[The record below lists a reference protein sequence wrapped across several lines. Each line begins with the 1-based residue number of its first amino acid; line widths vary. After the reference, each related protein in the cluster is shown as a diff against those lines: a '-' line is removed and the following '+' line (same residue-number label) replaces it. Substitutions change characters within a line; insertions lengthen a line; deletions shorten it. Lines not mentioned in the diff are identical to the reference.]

1 MSLRSLVGLPVSHTH
16 SLHTERGTRPRDA
29 ARSTPLLTRLPA
41 ALPKGTRGAVRP
53 IRGAAAIKM
62 QCDARQCRVPRAP
75 QLSNRATVQGGNMN
89 GLLAARRI
97 CREKVNILIH
107 SMPRRYQS
115 AHVPPLYSPAHR
127 LPEEKKQAPTPG
139 SSHESCCRSPQ
150 PSDATSTK
158 ALSAHGAPRTALCSQ
173 RSSADSKRCDILLA
187 EPLKAPNGGLLW
199 SNISI
204 TFKKTL
210 CIAVQFY
217 PGLLLEALRHSCRR
231 QLNLLPIPIIPCPP
245 KD

>member
-1 MSLRSLVGLPVSHTH
+1 
-16 SLHTERGTRPRDA
+16 
-29 ARSTPLLTRLPA
+29 
-41 ALPKGTRGAVRP
+41 
-53 IRGAAAIKM
+53 
-62 QCDARQCRVPRAP
+62 
-75 QLSNRATVQGGNMN
+75 MN

-97 CREKVNILIH
+97 CREKSERSHTLYAEALLIRTCT
-107 SMPRRYQS
+107 SLVLASPQASRREETSPNPWFLARIMLPLPTAQRRYVNQG
-115 AHVPPLYSPAHR
+115 PFRTRRTPNRPL
-127 LPEEKKQAPTPG
+127 LE
-139 SSHESCCRSPQ
+139 
-150 PSDATSTK
+150 
-158 ALSAHGAPRTALCSQ
+158 